1 MRKEYITPVSEFIS
15 LNIEPVMVLTG
26 SITGGFDEDSDSP
39 MDSEDQGANK
49 QLGSW
54 SDIWNNM

>member
-1 MRKEYITPVSEFIS
+1 MKKEYITPVSEIVS

-26 SITGGFDEDSDSP
+26 SITGGFDEYSP
-39 MDSEDQGANK
+39 MDSEDQDANE

>member
-15 LNIEPVMVLTG
+15 LNIEPVMLTG
-26 SITGGFDEDSDSP
+26 SITGGFDEDLP
-39 MDSEDQGANK
+39 MDSEDQGANE